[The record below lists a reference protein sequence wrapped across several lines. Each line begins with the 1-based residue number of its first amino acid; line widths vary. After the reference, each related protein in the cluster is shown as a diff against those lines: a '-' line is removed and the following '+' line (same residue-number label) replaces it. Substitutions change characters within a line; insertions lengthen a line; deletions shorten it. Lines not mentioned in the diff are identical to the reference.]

1 MGRISILL
9 GAAALAT
16 LAVVGCGSDSN
27 GAKPTPAPSQC
38 VGVNA
43 EFSASTFT
51 STQACK
57 SDTATICGNDL
68 PTIAGKCGASCFAAG
83 GDDPTQAS
91 CVASCVN
98 DGLSAGSAAIGAA
111 CMACYTGD
119 VECARKNC
127 AVMCGLAPTSDNC
140 ATCRITNGC
149 TAGFYEC
156 SGLPLPGL
164 SGAAGAGGT

>member
-43 EFSASTFT
+43 EFSAGAFT
-51 STQACK
+51 STLACK

-68 PTIAGKCGASCFAAG
+68 PTIAGKCGASCFAAAG
-83 GDDPTQAS
+83 TISSKFEPA
-91 CVASCVN
+91 AEN
-98 DGLSAGSAAIGAA
+98 ALFSAFQSNAYAVRPMLQRKPHFSAIW
-111 CMACYTGD
+111 
-119 VECARKNC
+119 
-127 AVMCGLAPTSDNC
+127 TSR
-140 ATCRITNGC
+140 AFR
-149 TAGFYEC
+149 
-156 SGLPLPGL
+156 
-164 SGAAGAGGT
+164 